1 MRDIKILLERW
12 GGWAAAS
19 GHGLGYSSVA
29 AGFRGL
35 VSDRGHQ
42 RLTCSDNDGLILDGC
57 ISRLMSVNKEQHT
70 ILVAHYL
77 YQISL
82 RSIARRRRCA
92 DGTIRKQI
100 QTAEGFVNGVL
111 TALEC
116 ELECEPLC
124 ELEYDNSE

>member
-1 MRDIKILLERW
+1 MREIKILLERW
-12 GGWAAAS
+12 GGWAAS
-19 GHGLGYSSVA
+19 GERGLGYASVA

-35 VSDRGHQ
+35 VSAHAMT
-42 RLTCSDNDGLILDGC
+42 RLTCSDHDGAILDGC
-57 ISRLMSVNKEQHT
+57 ISRLISVNKEQHD

-100 QTAEGFVNGVL
+100 QTAEGFVTGVL
-111 TALEC
+111 SALEC
-116 ELECEPLC
+116 ELECE
-124 ELEYDNSE
+124 YSA

>member
-12 GGWAAAS
+12 GGWAAS
-19 GHGLGYSSVA
+19 GEYGLGYSSVA

-35 VSDRGHQ
+35 VGAHSMM
-42 RLTCSDNDGLILDGC
+42 RLNCSDHDGLILDSC
-57 ISRLMSVNKEQHT
+57 ISRLVKVNKEQHD

-100 QTAEGFVNGVL
+100 QTAEGFVSGVL
-111 TALEC
+111 SALEC
-116 ELECEPLC
+116 ELECELP
-124 ELEYDNSE
+124 E

>member
-1 MRDIKILLERW
+1 MRDIKMLLERW
-12 GGWAAAS
+12 GGWAAS
-19 GHGLGYSSVA
+19 GEHRLGYASVA

-35 VSDRGHQ
+35 ISDRGKK
-42 RLTCSDNDGLILDGC
+42 RVSCSDNDGLILDAC
-57 ISRLMSVNKEQHT
+57 ISRLINVNKQQHD

-100 QTAEGFVNGVL
+100 QTAEGFINGVL
-111 TALEC
+111 SVLDCKLEC
-116 ELECEPLC
+116 ELS
-124 ELEYDNSE
+124 D